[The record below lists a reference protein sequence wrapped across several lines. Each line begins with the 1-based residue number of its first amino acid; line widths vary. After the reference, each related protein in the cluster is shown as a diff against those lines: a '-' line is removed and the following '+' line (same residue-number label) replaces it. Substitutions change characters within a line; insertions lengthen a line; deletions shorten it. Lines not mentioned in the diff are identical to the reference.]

1 MESDDFVLKLKG
13 MTVKVWAGNIEA
25 AITQLKR
32 RMNTEGI
39 NKELRKRKHYT
50 PQSILRRQKL
60 AEAKLRWRKKH
71 AQIFE
76 LEPPKKPKKDKRGD
90 KKPVSKDPINT
101 SPAVMKF

>member
-1 MESDDFVLKLKG
+1 MDDEFRLKLKG
-13 MTVKVWAGNIEA
+13 MTVLVYNNNIEG

-39 NKELRKRKHYT
+39 NKELRKRKHFN
-50 PQSILRRQKL
+50 PRSVLKRQEL

-76 LEPPKKPKKDKRGD
+76 LDPPKKPKKKREL
-90 KKPVSKDPINT
+90 KQPVSKAPIET
-101 SPAVMKF
+101 SNKF